1 MEDRILG
8 DEVVWDRIYLQDY
21 FPEQTTCQTKE
32 DWVQAYLK
40 DQKERYGIQYEFH
53 KILDT
58 TERFKDPAHWIAE
71 NLAQFINLMLMNIP
85 VELTFQAREK
95 EAMVKKVLANI
106 FEVSQLILEKKMV
119 YGEKEFVA
127 DFYEWLW
134 QSIMDFLYGKGGL
147 CVADGAKY
155 TKWSIKEID
164 EAKPRAIKLLLQDL
178 EAVHEGKTV
187 RKESEIGNS

>member
-1 MEDRILG
+1 MIMEEGKR
-8 DEVVWDRIYLQDY
+8 
-21 FPEQTTCQTKE
+21 E

-40 DQKERYGIQYEFH
+40 DQRERYGIQYEFH
-53 KILDT
+53 KTWDT
-58 TERFKDPAHWIAE
+58 TERFEDPAVWIAE

-106 FEVSQLILEKKMV
+106 FEVSQLILENKMA
-119 YGEKEFVA
+119 YAEKEFVA

-147 CVADGAKY
+147 C
-155 TKWSIKEID
+155 ID
-164 EAKPRAIKLLLQDL
+164 EAENSKRWKKKEVDKAKPRALKLLLQDL
-178 EAVHEGKTV
+178 EV
-187 RKESEIGNS
+187 RK

>member
-1 MEDRILG
+1 MEHRIVK
-8 DEVVWDRIYLQDY
+8 DELYTQKEY
-21 FPEQTTCQTKE
+21 PEKPHQTKE

-58 TERFKDPAHWIAE
+58 TDRFKDPAHWIAE

-106 FEVSQLILEKKMV
+106 FEVSQVILEKKMAYV
-119 YGEKEFVA
+119 EKEFVA
-127 DFYEWLW
+127 NFYEWLW
-134 QSIMDFLYGKGGL
+134 HSIMDFLYGKGGL

-155 TKWSIKEID
+155 TKWSSKEID
-164 EAKPRAIKLLLQDL
+164 EAKPRSIKLLLQDL